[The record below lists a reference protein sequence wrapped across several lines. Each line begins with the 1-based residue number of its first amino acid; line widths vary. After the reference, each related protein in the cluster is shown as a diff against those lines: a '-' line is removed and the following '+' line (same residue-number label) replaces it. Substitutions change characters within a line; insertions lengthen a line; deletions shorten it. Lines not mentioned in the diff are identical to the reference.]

1 MRRLPIST
9 RVVATVLVVGLAL
22 VWGRA
27 AEWCVWWQA
36 ALAAIGLIAVGVLT
50 IREGN
55 RARIKDQKML
65 DAQKAELQATRATIE
80 EREAE
85 SVKRDQRLRQD
96 MLRGFSEARQ
106 LQEQVL
112 EASDPSYERPQVP
125 QAVHLGGN
133 IVGGAGKPGG
143 RLQVTPAS
151 RRQRLRLRLIYIGK
165 KLGGRLQGPPA
176 SRRQRLWL
184 RLIYI
189 GKWVGGTHDD
199 APPA

>member
-36 ALAAIGLIAVGVLT
+36 ALAATGLIAVGVLT

-96 MLRGFSEARQ
+96 MLRGFSDARQ
-106 LQEQVL
+106 LQERVL
-112 EASDPSYERPQVP
+112 AASDPSYERPQ
-125 QAVHLGGN
+125 AAHLMGSV
-133 IVGGAGKPGG
+133 VGGGGSLGG
-143 RLQVTPAS
+143 RLQVIPPT
-151 RRQRLRLRLIYIGK
+151 RWQRLRLRVMYI
-165 KLGGRLQGPPA
+165 R
-176 SRRQRLWL
+176 
-184 RLIYI
+184 
-189 GKWVGGTHDD
+189 KWVWGTHDD